1 MKKICLLMILI
12 LTGAVVAVI
21 GFHEPE
27 PILSV
32 PTEATELPALS
43 SERLRAEEQGREV
56 LRVYILGRVSVEKIA
71 REEIKENDTKAAL
84 RQESREYW
92 QAARKKAEDMKEML
106 SNPGSA
112 AQRQNENKV
121 SMFSPLLGR
130 ASASVPLDRKKEVE
144 LTEERKRIIAS
155 YADYPYVDNLQILAE
170 QIEHDA
176 DLFLELFTQ
185 VEEGKLSVQQ
195 LSAKLAE
202 SCRIKLTAAELGSS
216 LAFPRPE
223 GHEAFAWFWGGTETF
238 VRVAPQ
244 GTILLLGKLP
254 DIVFIT
260 GDTEIKMGEKPL
272 SALDLDAIEQKYTG
286 TASH

>member
-43 SERLRAEEQGREV
+43 SERLRAEDQSREV

-71 REEIKENDTKAAL
+71 REEQAGNDTKAAL

-92 QAARKKAEDMKEML
+92 QAARQKAEDMKEML

-112 AQRQNENKV
+112 AQRQTEKKV

-170 QIEHDA
+170 QIEYDA
-176 DLFLELFTQ
+176 DLSLELLTQ
-185 VEEGKLSVQQ
+185 VEDGNLSVQQ

>member
-1 MKKICLLMILI
+1 MKKNIKLIFILCLVVGIAL
-12 LTGAVVAVI
+12 GAMNLFAGSRRGHVAEV
-21 GFHEPE
+21 
-27 PILSV
+27 
-32 PTEATELPALS
+32 EA
-43 SERLRAEEQGREV
+43 Q
-56 LRVYILGRVSVEKIA
+56 
-71 REEIKENDTKAAL
+71 
-84 RQESREYW
+84 

-106 SNPGSA
+106 SNPCSA
-112 AQRQNENKV
+112 AQRQTEKKV
-121 SMFSPLLGR
+121 SMFSPLLGI

>member
-27 PILSV
+27 PILPV
-32 PTEATELPALS
+32 PIEATELPALS

-106 SNPGSA
+106 SNLGSV
-112 AQRQNENKV
+112 AQRQTEKKV

-170 QIEHDA
+170 QIEYDA
-176 DLFLELFTQ
+176 DLSLELLTQ
-185 VEEGKLSVQQ
+185 AEAGKLSVQQ
-195 LSAKLAE
+195 VSSKLAE

>member
-27 PILSV
+27 PILPV

-71 REEIKENDTKAAL
+71 REEQAGNDTKAAL
-84 RQESREYW
+84 RQETHKYW
-92 QAARKKAEDMKEML
+92 QTARQKAEDMKEML
-106 SNPGSA
+106 SNPGSV
-112 AQRQNENKV
+112 AQRQTEKKV

-155 YADYPYVDNLQILAE
+155 YADYPYVDNLQILAK

-223 GHEAFAWFWGGTETF
+223 GHEAFAWFWGGTDTF
-238 VRVAPQ
+238 VRVAQQ

-254 DIVFIT
+254 DILHLKRISVN
-260 GDTEIKMGEKPL
+260 G
-272 SALDLDAIEQKYTG
+272 
-286 TASH
+286 

>member
-12 LTGAVVAVI
+12 LTGAVVAII

-56 LRVYILGRVSVEKIA
+56 LRVYILGRVSVENIA

-84 RQESREYW
+84 RQKSREYW
-92 QAARKKAEDMKEML
+92 QAARKKAENMKEML
-106 SNPGSA
+106 SNPGSV
-112 AQRQNENKV
+112 AQRQTEKKV

-155 YADYPYVDNLQILAE
+155 YEDYPYVDNLQILAE

-216 LAFPRPE
+216 LAFLRPE

-272 SALDLDAIEQKYTG
+272 SALDLDAIEQKNTG

>member
-1 MKKICLLMILI
+1 MKKICLLTILFLI
-12 LTGAVVAVI
+12 GAAIAVV

-27 PILSV
+27 PILPV

-71 REEIKENDTKAAL
+71 REEQAGNDTKAAL
-84 RQESREYW
+84 RQETHKYW
-92 QAARKKAEDMKEML
+92 QTARQKAEDMKKIL
-106 SNPGSA
+106 SNSGSA
-112 AQRQNENKV
+112 AQRQNEN
-121 SMFSPLLGR
+121 M
-130 ASASVPLDRKKEVE
+130 DRKKEVE

-223 GHEAFAWFWGGTETF
+223 GHEAFAWFWGGTDTF
-238 VRVAPQ
+238 VRGAPQ

>member
-1 MKKICLLMILI
+1 MKKICLLTILFLI
-12 LTGAVVAVI
+12 GAAIAVV

-27 PILSV
+27 PILPV
-32 PTEATELPALS
+32 PTEATDLPDLS
-43 SERLRAEEQGREV
+43 PERLRAEEQGREV
-56 LRVYILGRVSVEKIA
+56 LRVYILGRVSVENIA
-71 REEIKENDTKAAL
+71 REEIKGHDTKAAL

-112 AQRQNENKV
+112 AQRQTEKKV
-121 SMFSPLLGR
+121 SMFSSLLGI
-130 ASASVPLDRKKEVE
+130 ASASVPLE
-144 LTEERKRIIAS
+144 LLT
-155 YADYPYVDNLQILAE
+155 QAE
-170 QIEHDA
+170 A
-176 DLFLELFTQ
+176 
-185 VEEGKLSVQQ
+185 GKLSVQQ
-195 LSAKLAE
+195 VSSKLAE
-202 SCRIKLTAAELGSS
+202 SCQIKLTTAELGSR
-216 LAFPRPE
+216 LVFPRPE

-272 SALDLDAIEQKYTG
+272 SVLNLDAIEKKYTG
-286 TASH
+286 TAFH

>member
-21 GFHEPE
+21 GFHETE

-71 REEIKENDTKAAL
+71 REEIKENDTKAAW

-106 SNPGSA
+106 SNPGSV
-112 AQRQNENKV
+112 AQRQIEKKV

-170 QIEHDA
+170 QIEYDA
-176 DLFLELFTQ
+176 DLSLELFTQ
-185 VEEGKLSVQQ
+185 VEDGKLSVQQ